1 MSLIAENLQ
10 NTNRQMNMKLMG
22 NLQTT
27 DVSITFCI
35 FSFIPWNKWIIFYWS
50 IAAVQYYV
58 SYSFTI

>member
-27 DVSITFCI
+27 DASVTFCI
-35 FSFIPWNKWIIFYWS
+35 FSFIPLNKRIIF
-50 IAAVQYYV
+50 
-58 SYSFTI
+58 